1 MTEQLAA
8 VALVGAM
15 AWYAR
20 GIDRLWTAAG
30 RGRIVGRAQV
40 VAYAGAMAV
49 LLLALEPPLDA
60 AVDTNL
66 TWHMVQHVLLLAVA
80 PPLLAASA
88 PVTAWMYALPSRT
101 RMRVQPL
108 WRRVLRSQEHEHWLT
123 WTAGAFALANFTL
136 GIWHLPSMYDASLDH
151 PALHVLEH
159 TSFVATATLFWW
171 MVLGAG
177 RRERRGLGV
186 LGVFVA
192 SLPATALGVLMTM
205 SSTSW
210 YAGYGTSAAAVRN
223 QQVAGA
229 VMWGFGGLALVVGAA
244 ALFAG
249 WLAAMDRDDERARA
263 RTVTGRC

>member
-1 MTEQLAA
+1 
-8 VALVGAM
+8 
-15 AWYAR
+15 
-20 GIDRLWTAAG
+20 
-30 RGRIVGRAQV
+30 
-40 VAYAGAMAV
+40 
-49 LLLALEPPLDA
+49 
-60 AVDTNL
+60 
-66 TWHMVQHVLLLAVA
+66 
-80 PPLLAASA
+80 
-88 PVTAWMYALPSRT
+88 
-101 RMRVQPL
+101 
-108 WRRVLRSQEHEHWLT
+108 
-123 WTAGAFALANFTL
+123 
-136 GIWHLPSMYDASLDH
+136 
-151 PALHVLEH
+151 
-159 TSFVATATLFWW
+159 

-205 SSTSW
+205 ASTSW
-210 YAGYGTSAAAVRN
+210 YASYGTSAAAVRN